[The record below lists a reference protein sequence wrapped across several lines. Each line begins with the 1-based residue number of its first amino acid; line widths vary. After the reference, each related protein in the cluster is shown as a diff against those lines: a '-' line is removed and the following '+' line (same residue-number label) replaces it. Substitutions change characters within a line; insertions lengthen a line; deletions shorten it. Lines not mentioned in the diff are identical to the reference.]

1 AGAKGAAERGQGLS
15 GVVAQLGATP
25 CACGV
30 ISVLFGIGM
39 MLGVVFVALALRL
52 KNTPV
57 PDVSAWESAKE
68 TVKNIAC
75 GNVG

>member
-1 AGAKGAAERGQGLS
+1 M
-15 GVVAQLGATP
+15 
-25 CACGV
+25 
-30 ISVLFGIGM
+30 LFGIGM
-39 MLGVVFVALALRL
+39 MLAPGAGALALIWVIGTYAVIMGVAFVALALRL